1 MNKILIFTVSTGAG
15 HNQVARS
22 LENEFM
28 ICGYDVVKL
37 DVLKETSK
45 FLDILISDG
54 YRLLATNLPK
64 MYGKL
69 YKITDKKKLNSGFT
83 KLFARIHRNKIH
95 RLIQNYRPNLII
107 GTHPLTVSLVADLK
121 KRGIIDVPFISV
133 ITDYQAHQT
142 YISRYVDAY
151 ITGSYYTSQS
161 LKERGVLEE
170 KIYTY
175 GIPIQREFLRKRKRK
190 ETFCRTKECLTILLM
205 GGSMGVKSIRKTLEN
220 LVLNRHPLR
229 IIVICGN
236 NEILRQDLKSRY
248 KNTSDK
254 KKKITIYGFTKH
266 ISRLMDMSDII
277 ITKPG
282 GLTVSEAIAKNVP
295 MIIPYLIPGQEEENA
310 DFLVKS
316 NVAIRVSDIK
326 KINEVIDYLIENPVV
341 MKQMKSNMRKLAS
354 TYSLENIIGL
364 ADKLIY
370 EYRCKWGKTQ
380 EK

>member
-1 MNKILIFTVSTGAG
+1 MKRILIFTVSTGAG
-15 HNQVARS
+15 HNQVARA

-28 ICGYDVVKL
+28 VCGYDVVKL

-69 YKITDKKKLNSGFT
+69 YKITDRKKLNSGFT

-95 RLIQNYRPNLII
+95 RLIQNYNPDLII
-107 GTHPLTVSLVADLK
+107 GTHPFIVTLVADLK
-121 KRGIIDVPFISV
+121 KRGIIHVPFISIV
-133 ITDYQAHQT
+133 TDYQAHQT

-161 LKERGVLEE
+161 LQEKGVHEE

-175 GIPIQREFLRKRKRK
+175 GIPIRREFLGKQK
-190 ETFCRTKECLTILLM
+190 EMHKKTEYLTILLM
-205 GGSMGVKSIRKTLEN
+205 GGSMGVKSIRRTLEN
-220 LVLNRHPLR
+220 LVLNRHSLR

-236 NEILRQDLKSRY
+236 NEILKQELKSRY
-248 KNTSDK
+248 KNTSNE
-254 KKKITIYGFTKH
+254 KKKISIYGFTRH
-266 ISRLMDMSDII
+266 ISRLMDISDII

-316 NVAIRVSDIK
+316 NVAIRVNDIK
-326 KINEVIDYLIENPVV
+326 KINEVIDYLIENPKVI
-341 MKQMKSNMRKLAS
+341 KQMKNNMRKLAS